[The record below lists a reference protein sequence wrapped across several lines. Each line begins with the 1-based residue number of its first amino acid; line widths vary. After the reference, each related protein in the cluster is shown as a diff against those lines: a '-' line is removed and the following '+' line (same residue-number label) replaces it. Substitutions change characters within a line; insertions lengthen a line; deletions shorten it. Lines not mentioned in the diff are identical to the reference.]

1 MKQIKQR
8 LCLVLA
14 VLLMCLSIPVSV
26 MAAEME
32 LQTKFTS
39 VKEIDGKVIAT
50 YETGEGPA
58 PDRILYAVSKNGQFV
73 WDGMIDLQDT
83 TDEPEQECIMDIP
96 TDSFQR
102 SVYDIVIWAEQETE
116 DGETVSSNVFAFRS
130 VMGNMERTVNVPKLK
145 QPKTMVVRMPFAYI
159 AEDAAMDAP
168 ICYLKCGDTVQVY
181 TDIEDNAVLY
191 VAKGNVGGYMYSRS
205 LASKVFEPAGK
216 GNEDIVKV
224 ALEQVGN
231 QGGEKFWRWYGF
243 DSRIAWC
250 ACFVSW
256 CADQCGYI
264 EDGII
269 PKFAACTSQGMPWFI
284 ERGQWEDRN
293 IEPLPGYIIFFDWD
307 NTNNA
312 DHVGIVEKCEDG
324 IVYTI
329 EGNSGDVCC
338 RRSYPVGSTEIRG
351 YGIPNYSQE

>member
-8 LCLVLA
+8 LCLILA
-14 VLLMCLSIPVSV
+14 VLLMCLSVPAPV

-39 VKEIDGKVIAT
+39 VKELDGEVVAT
-50 YETGEGPA
+50 YEAGEEHA
-58 PDRILYAVSKNGQFV
+58 PERIPYAVSKNGQFV
-73 WDGMIDLQDT
+73 WDGVIDLQNT
-83 TDEPEQECIMDIP
+83 TDTQTQKCVLDIP
-96 TDSFQR
+96 TGSFQR
-102 SVYDIVIWAEQETE
+102 DIYDIVIWAEQETE
-116 DGETVSSNVFAFRS
+116 DGETVSSNVFAFRL
-130 VMGNMERTVNVPKLK
+130 VMGNAEKTVNVPKLK

-159 AEDAAMDAP
+159 AEDSAMDNP

-181 TDIEDNAVLY
+181 TDIKDNAVLY

-205 LASKVFEPAGK
+205 LASKVFGTAGK

-243 DSRIAWC
+243 DNRVAWC

-264 EDGII
+264 EDGTI

-293 IEPLPGYIIFFDWD
+293 TEPLPGYIIFFDWD
-307 NTNNA
+307 NTNDA

-329 EGNSGDVCC
+329 EGNSGDACC
-338 RRSYPVGSTEIRG
+338 RRSYPVGSAEIRG
-351 YGIPNYSQE
+351 YGVPDYS

>member
-1 MKQIKQR
+1 MKQITQR

-14 VLLMCLSIPVSV
+14 VLMTCLSIPAPA

-39 VKEIDGKVIAT
+39 VKEMDGKVIAT
-50 YETGEGPA
+50 CETGEGPE
-58 PDRILYAVSKNGQFV
+58 PDRILYAVSQNGQFV
-73 WDGMIDLQDT
+73 WDGVI
-83 TDEPEQECIMDIP
+83 EPDNLKQECILNIP
-96 TDSFQR
+96 TNSFQR
-102 SVYDIVIWAEQETE
+102 SVYDIVIWAERENE
-116 DGETVSSNVFAFRS
+116 NGETISSNVFAFRS
-130 VMGNMERTVNVPKLK
+130 VMGNAGKAINVPKLK
-145 QPKTMVVRMPFAYI
+145 QPKTMIVRMPFAYI
-159 AEDAAMDAP
+159 AEDAAMDDP

-181 TDIEDNAVLY
+181 TDIENNAILY

-205 LASKVFEPAGK
+205 LASKVFGTVGK

-231 QGGEKFWRWYGF
+231 KGGEKFWRWYGF
-243 DSRIAWC
+243 DNRIEWC

-264 EDGII
+264 EDGVI

-293 IEPLPGYIIFFDWD
+293 TEPLPGYIIFFDWD
-307 NTNNA
+307 NTNDA
-312 DHVGIVEKCEDG
+312 DHVGIVEKCENG

-329 EGNSGDVCC
+329 EGNSGDACC
-338 RRSYPVGSTEIRG
+338 RRSYPVGSEKIRG
-351 YGIPNYSQE
+351 YGVPDYS

>member
-14 VLLMCLSIPVSV
+14 VLLMCLSVPVSV

-145 QPKTMVVRMPFAYI
+145 QPKTMWRYCP
-159 AEDAAMDAP
+159 
-168 ICYLKCGDTVQVY
+168 G
-181 TDIEDNAVLY
+181 LY
-191 VAKGNVGGYMYSRS
+191 R
-205 LASKVFEPAGK
+205 
-216 GNEDIVKV
+216 
-224 ALEQVGN
+224 
-231 QGGEKFWRWYGF
+231 
-243 DSRIAWC
+243 
-250 ACFVSW
+250 
-256 CADQCGYI
+256 
-264 EDGII
+264 
-269 PKFAACTSQGMPWFI
+269 
-284 ERGQWEDRN
+284 
-293 IEPLPGYIIFFDWD
+293 
-307 NTNNA
+307 
-312 DHVGIVEKCEDG
+312 H
-324 IVYTI
+324 
-329 EGNSGDVCC
+329 
-338 RRSYPVGSTEIRG
+338 
-351 YGIPNYSQE
+351 